1 MITKTRFNVEQSVR
15 ALKDIACKQEYRDGY
30 HLGLNSK
37 DFEEYGLAMERE
49 FGELMYRYVLKK
61 QPQTI
66 LELGTAN
73 GYSSCWFLLGLLK
86 NGKGNLI
93 TVDKFDRTPK
103 IWDVLNIP
111 THQMTAFIKLTKDFF
126 KSFIGSLD
134 MVLLDTEHRIEQI
147 ESDINLIEPFLNEG
161 ATLFIHD
168 TFSDPDVG
176 VKLKDFFMRKGTYDY
191 ESIDK
196 SCGLGIATYK
206 GEN

>member
-1 MITKTRFNVEQSVR
+1 MITKTRFDIQKSIDS
-15 ALKDIACKQEYRDGY
+15 LKKIACQAEYRDGY

-37 DFEEYGLAMERE
+37 DFEDYGLAMERE
-49 FGELMYRYVLKK
+49 FGELMYRYVLRKR
-61 QPQTI
+61 PGMI
-66 LELGTAN
+66 LEFGTAN
-73 GYSSCWFLLGLLK
+73 GYSSCWFLLGLLR
-86 NGKGNLI
+86 NGKGTLI
-93 TVDKFDRTPK
+93 TVDKFDRNPK

-111 THQMTAFIKLTKDFF
+111 TYPMTAFIKLTKEFM
-126 KSFIGSLD
+126 KSFVGSLD

-147 ESDINLIEPFLNEG
+147 EAEIELIEPFLNKG
-161 ATLFIHD
+161 AIIFIHD

-176 VKLKDFFMRKGTYDY
+176 IGLRDFFMKKGTYSY